1 MVKRKQGKSLLHDAD
16 NFKKSLQ
23 IFYFIAFVKSL
34 MVHVLLTT
42 YYFYLQIT
50 SDNSVLIV

>member
-34 MVHVLLTT
+34 MVLLTT